1 MNIEIKDNI
10 PENCRHCENDKECH
24 TYFASETCR
33 KKWKK
38 IEETDVKEERK

>member
-1 MNIEIKDNI
+1 MLIEIEDSA
-10 PENCRHCENDKECH
+10 PENCRHCVNNKECY

-38 IEETDVKEERK
+38 IEESEIKE